1 MAKKTSTKPHRK
13 TSKPASKKTVK
24 RGSKPAPKQFAARD
38 DKGAPA
44 SVALDRMK
52 EPLRSIAWAADA
64 AIRELSKDIE
74 AKVAW
79 GNAGYKVAGHDLFAI
94 CEHKTYVSVY
104 FGNGALLGRQD
115 EAHLLEGSGKL
126 LRHVKLRAP
135 DEAESG
141 SFRALLRAALVV
153 AKRQSSTAWNRNRT
167 KS

>member
-1 MAKKTSTKPHRK
+1 MAKKTSAKPHRK

-24 RGSKPAPKQFAARD
+24 RGSKPAPKQFAART

-44 SVALDRMK
+44 SVTLDRMK

-64 AIRELSKDIE
+64 AVRELSKDIE

-79 GNAGYKVAGHDLFAI
+79 GNAAYKVAGHDLFAI
-94 CEHKTYVSVY
+94 CEHKTYVSVC
-104 FGNGALLGRQD
+104 FGNGALLGPQD

-126 LRHVKLRAP
+126 LRHIKLRAP

-141 SFRALLRAALVV
+141 SFRALLRGALDV
-153 AKRQSSTAWNRNRT
+153 AKKGAGNAWSGKRPA
-167 KS
+167 